1 MWGVGVERNT
11 GIKEI
16 WAVSQAERWGA
27 AGQEAGGAEERGG
40 WGAEKWVVCAKVRG
54 VMKETKER
62 Q

>member
-27 AGQEAGGAEERGG
+27 ARRTGGR
-40 WGAEKWVVCAKVRG
+40 WGRRKRRVGC
-54 VMKETKER
+54 
-62 Q
+62 